1 MAKQRGWDLCGT
13 SVYRISKGKELVK
26 NKMDFFHAGR
36 MATSAVC
43 PEHKTGLWPAQDQRG
58 PN

>member
-26 NKMDFFHAGR
+26 NKKDFFHAGR
-36 MATSAVC
+36 MATSAV
-43 PEHKTGLWPAQDQRG
+43 
-58 PN
+58 